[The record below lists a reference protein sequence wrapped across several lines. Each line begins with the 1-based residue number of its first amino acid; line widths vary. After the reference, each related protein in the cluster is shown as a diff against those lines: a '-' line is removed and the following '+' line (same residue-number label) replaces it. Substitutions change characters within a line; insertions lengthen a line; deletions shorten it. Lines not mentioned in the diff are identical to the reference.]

1 MIKLKLV
8 SALREEKREK
18 NMQIALKRIGFT
30 AETEFSKAAF

>member
-18 NMQIALKRIGFT
+18 NMQIALEENWFHCRD
-30 AETEFSKAAF
+30 